1 MPRFLT
7 STPSA
12 QCSTSQIVREVGVHE
27 IRVIGGLKIDRVG
40 QRSVLQRNRALDAEA
55 AGHAFYL
62 LLDRIL
68 PKRIVANPPDA
79 LERRVTISRSA
90 KLLERTGRYTGPV
103 ELHCQGAPAFLSSV
117 LNVPGERR
125 FLFWLELLLSGR
137 CSRSHLFCP
146 AQIVEMGWLT
156 GLHFVM
162 ALDKIRR
169 HVKNNWS
176 RLLRPEPATG
186 GIGIQG

>member
-7 STPSA
+7 STPSD

-68 PKRIVANPPDA
+68 SERVVANTPDA
-79 LERRVTISRSA
+79 LQRSVTITRSA
-90 KLLERTGRYTGPV
+90 ELLESAGRYT
-103 ELHCQGAPAFLSSV
+103 
-117 LNVPGERR
+117 
-125 FLFWLELLLSGR
+125 
-137 CSRSHLFCP
+137 
-146 AQIVEMGWLT
+146 
-156 GLHFVM
+156 
-162 ALDKIRR
+162 
-169 HVKNNWS
+169 
-176 RLLRPEPATG
+176 
-186 GIGIQG
+186 